1 MYKIMSYL
9 VRNNIT
15 PHLFQYSD
23 SLMNIDINQMKQSS
37 QILEFINE
45 FIIKKHK
52 AERNNEIPPNF
63 THVCA
68 LLTETADNDVSLIKG

>member
-1 MYKIMSYL
+1 MYKIMSCF

-23 SLMNIDINQMKQSS
+23 SLMNIDIKRLKQSS

-45 FIIKKHK
+45 FITKKHK
-52 AERNNEIPPNF
+52 VI
-63 THVCA
+63 T
-68 LLTETADNDVSLIKG
+68 